1 MIEDK
6 QRVIHTLNGIL
17 ELEMAGVVRYVHYSL
32 MIFGYSRIPVVKW
45 MRDQATESMT
55 HAAEAGERITAL
67 GGHPSLKI
75 GKLLETHHHGVQQI
89 LVEAVDHE
97 NAGIALYHQ
106 LLDLVRDRDVALE
119 EYARSMIANEVV
131 HVSEIEKM
139 LRTAPRTGDAA

>member
-6 QRVIHTLNGIL
+6 QKVIDTLNTIL

-45 MRDQATESMT
+45 MREQATESMN
-55 HAAEAGERITAL
+55 HAAEAGERITTL

-89 LVEAVDHE
+89 LLEAMEHE
-97 NAGIALYHQ
+97 NNGIANYHR

-119 EYARSMIANEVV
+119 EYARTMIASETV

-139 LRTAPRTGDAA
+139 LRSAREP

>member
-1 MIEDK
+1 MLQDK
-6 QRVIHTLNGIL
+6 QRVIDTLNTIL

-45 MRDQATESMT
+45 MRDQAVESMN
-55 HAAEAGERITAL
+55 HAAEAGERITTL

-89 LVEAVDHE
+89 LLEAIEHE
-97 NAGIALYHQ
+97 NNGIVLYHS
-106 LLDLVRDRDVALE
+106 LLDLVRDHDVALE
-119 EYARSMIANEVV
+119 EYARSMIASETV

-139 LRTAPRTGDAA
+139 LRSAREG

>member
-1 MIEDK
+1 MDDK
-6 QRVIHTLNGIL
+6 QRVIETLNRIL

-32 MIFGYSRIPVVKW
+32 MVFGYSRIPVVKW

-75 GKLLETHHHGVQQI
+75 GKLLETHHHGIQQI
-89 LVEAVDHE
+89 LVEAMEHE
-97 NAGIALYHQ
+97 NAGIALYNR
-106 LLDLVRDRDVALE
+106 LLELVRDSDVALE

-139 LRTAPRTGDAA
+139 LRGPQRTSNAA

>member
-6 QRVIHTLNGIL
+6 QRVLDTLNGIL

-75 GKLLETHHHGVQQI
+75 GKLLETHHHGVQEI
-89 LVEAVDHE
+89 LVDEAPVIPLFWYTAIDPVTTRLHNFRP
-97 NAGIALYHQ
+97 NATQSADTWNAAQWYLSGAS
-106 LLDLVRDRDVALE
+106 E
-119 EYARSMIANEVV
+119 EISAR
-131 HVSEIEKM
+131 
-139 LRTAPRTGDAA
+139 